1 MLWHRG
7 TRGRFGP
14 QRLFPPVAHIMKD
27 DIVPNFSEDLI
38 WRGLEAAEQYI
49 PFDDLKLALEHD
61 LQWSRFILHRL
72 GQVCSVPRE
81 RDCQIHM
88 LRHMIAEARNR
99 L

>member
-1 MLWHRG
+1 M
-7 TRGRFGP
+7 
-14 QRLFPPVAHIMKD
+14 MKD
-27 DIVPNFSEDLI
+27 DIFPTFEDLI
-38 WRGLEAAEQYI
+38 LRGLEAAEDYV

-61 LQWSRFILHRL
+61 LRMSRFILHRL

-88 LRHMIAEARNR
+88 RSVIASARNR